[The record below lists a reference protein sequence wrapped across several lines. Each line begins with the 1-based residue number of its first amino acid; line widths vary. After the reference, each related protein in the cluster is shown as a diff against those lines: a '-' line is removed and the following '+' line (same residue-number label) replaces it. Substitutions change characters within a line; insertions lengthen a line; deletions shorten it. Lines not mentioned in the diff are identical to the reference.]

1 MPKNSPSVLSVAKAI
16 QLLTEQASKIVAE
29 AQDVQQS
36 DLVGHAWLAAH
47 DLLQNRTKPEA
58 AVYAWRM
65 PIYLRRVI
73 GAISALEEHEAGL
86 PIDPELI
93 QPSLKAPFED
103 QVMDSNMRKV
113 VGLALLS
120 LAPRQERCV
129 RLHYGIGHHVDIYRQ
144 QYGLNAEDEDSGLKS
159 RVVASDFHVTLT
171 TFSVIVSRALLSL
184 KHPSRSR
191 RLRACMDPTPK
202 IRDVQPCEYPK
213 NGLAGSKNTTIQ
225 TKIES
230 STRAEK
236 SQPLHTRSPY
246 GALGVYLGPI
256 APREMPKPPTAPEAV
271 DMREMFS
278 LFTTAGLATAGE
290 FTFPQN

>member
-1 MPKNSPSVLSVAKAI
+1 MTKNSSSVLSVAKAI

-29 AQDVQQS
+29 AQDVPQS

-47 DLLQNRTKPEA
+47 DLLQHRTKPEA

-73 GAISALEEHEAGL
+73 GEISATGSYEDGL

-103 QVMDSNMRKV
+103 QVMDGNMRKV

-120 LAPRQERCV
+120 LAPRQERCI
-129 RLHYGIGHHVDIYRQ
+129 RLHYGIGHHVNLYRQ
-144 QYGLNAEDEDSGLKS
+144 QYGLNAEEEDGGLKS
-159 RVVASDFHVTLT
+159 SVVASDFHVTLT
-171 TFSVIVSRALLSL
+171 TVSVIVSRALLSL
-184 KHPSRSR
+184 KHPTRSR
-191 RLRACMDPTPK
+191 RLRACMDKTSK
-202 IRDVQPCEYPK
+202 IKDVQPCESPK
-213 NGLAGSKNTTIQ
+213 SGTAGSKNTTIQ
-225 TKIES
+225 TKIEPS
-230 STRAEK
+230 PRVEK
-236 SQPLHTRSPY
+236 SQPLHARSPY
-246 GALGVYLGPI
+246 GALGVYLGPL

-278 LFTTAGLATAGE
+278 LFTAAGLATAGQ